1 MITFLWMLFLAFTIL
16 ETIFNIILF
25 VHNKEDKNGYS
36 ETIQSAVLT
45 SLLWSIWYFYFL
57 H

>member
-16 ETIFNIILF
+16 ATLFNIVLF

-36 ETIQSAVLT
+36 ETMQSAILT